1 MNTLTTRPKFDFD
14 AWVKLARQ
22 DPQAFEEKRKRI
34 IEEAI
39 QGAPA
44 HKQQRLRC
52 LQWKLDKIRDTSRT
66 PLIACLHINRLL
78 WENVTGKHGLLNRL
92 QQLQSGHPD
101 HSTDQTTAEITP
113 LHPRE
118 PVGLRQS

>member
-1 MNTLTTRPKFDFD
+1 MNTPPARPKFDFD

-52 LQWKLDKIRDTSRT
+52 LQWKLDKIRETSRT
-66 PLIACLHINRLL
+66 PAIACLHINRLL
-78 WENVTGKHGLLNRL
+78 WENVTGEHGLLNRL
-92 QQLQSGHPD
+92 QQLQTGHPG
-101 HSTDQTTAEITP
+101 HSTAHTTAEITP
-113 LHPRE
+113 LRP
-118 PVGLRQS
+118 

>member
-1 MNTLTTRPKFDFD
+1 MNTLSDRPKFDFD

-52 LQWKLDKIRDTSRT
+52 LQWKLDKIRETSRT
-66 PLIACLHINRLL
+66 PIIACLHINRLL
-78 WENVTGKHGLLNRL
+78 WENVTGEHGLLNRL
-92 QQLQSGHPD
+92 QQLQTGHTS
-101 HSTDQTTAEITP
+101 HSTDNTTAKITP
-113 LHPRE
+113 LHP
-118 PVGLRQS
+118 